1 MAHLKYLSQRAMDKE
16 VFRISKSVKTLEK
29 HRQFCNFFFFVTM
42 GIHIKDKAQ
51 YRPRLPRGLPS
62 YCILGTVLDAN
73 VRHFISPSH
82 QP

>member
-1 MAHLKYLSQRAMDKE
+1 MAHPKYLSQRAMDKE
-16 VFRISKSVKTLEK
+16 VFGISKSEKTLEK
-29 HRQFCNFFFFVTM
+29 IDSFVIFFVTM

-62 YCILGTVLDAN
+62 YCILGTFLDAN
-73 VRHFISPSH
+73 VRHFICPSH